1 MIVQA
6 LREIQDRHGFLPR
19 EELER
24 LSVRIST
31 PLYRLQEVASFFPH
45 FRMTPPPKYTVLVC
59 RDMACALR
67 GSREILKN
75 MQRKA
80 ESRPAGEMEVCG
92 TSCLGRCDR
101 APAVR
106 VAAEE
111 LKEAPKED
119 LGGSISLISM
129 ANFETSHGH
138 FGEAN
143 YLGWTADELLELV
156 DNMGRKKLPPG
167 DTDWDYPP
175 HGIRE
180 TQWQI
185 DPYGRGRQKWDSIRK
200 LLREYGEATK
210 LEKEPPGESGT
221 PREDADFARERVGD
235 EVMKAMDG
243 AVRAM
248 PVRDSDEGRRLLVA
262 AIEGGVATALAKP
275 AKAKSDKEEYS
286 EEVKKRVIDGIKDVL
301 STAMPRD
308 TDEILRMMAPDI
320 WKVVVTG
327 LPQEPDD
334 SRRKLFDGAMN
345 ALKTSAKS
353 DEGVKLRRKGRDLRR
368 LLSGAVRDG
377 LKAALAGR
385 PGDVADKL
393 SKEVAKAIETAVP
406 KEPDM
411 VRDVL
416 GSDVRASIRLQLPKG
431 PAETRQRASVEVL
444 KALETANLLGMGGAG
459 GRSWMKWSDVQAAEG
474 TIKYVVCN
482 GDESE
487 PGTFKDRELLLR
499 APHLV
504 IEGMMIGGFVTGASK
519 GYVYIR
525 HEYDEQIAAV
535 RKAIQDA
542 RAAGVLGEHLYGTDF
557 SFDLEAFV
565 SPGGY
570 ICGEQ
575 SALIEAMEDKR
586 AEPRNRPPELQ
597 TNGLWDKPTLL
608 NNVETFAWVPAI
620 LVKDFGKWYADSG
633 VKAGAAKCK
642 GRRLFS
648 LSGDV
653 VKPGV
658 YEVAN
663 GTPLRDL
670 IKMAGGM
677 VGGKALKAF
686 APSGPSC
693 GFIPGKIPLSL
704 LPPKFV
710 ESLKPAPADGF
721 YDLMDMPLDFGI
733 VRNDL
738 RLMLGAGLTAYAE
751 GSDMFAAAQAAGEFF
766 RNESC
771 GKCVPCRLG
780 SQKIVQLGE
789 KVRAGGIN
797 RADFQKVLPAYTDL
811 VATMEKASICG
822 LGQVA
827 ANPFATL
834 VKYFPEDL
842 DAAFGKGK
850 R

>member
-6 LREIQDRHGFLPR
+6 LREIQDHHGYLPR

-67 GSREILKN
+67 GSREILKK
-75 MQRKA
+75 MQGRA
-80 ESRPAGEMEVCG
+80 ESRPAGEVEVCG

-101 APAVR
+101 APAIR

-119 LGGSISLISM
+119 MGGSISVIQST
-129 ANFETSHGH
+129 NFETSHGH

-143 YLGWTADELLELV
+143 YLGWKADELLELF
-156 DNMGRKKLPPG
+156 DNMGRKKLPSG

-185 DPYGRGRQKWDSIRK
+185 EPYGRGRQKWDAVRK

-210 LEKEPPGESGT
+210 LEKEPPGETGS
-221 PREDADFARERVGD
+221 PREDAEFARERVGD

-243 AVRAM
+243 SVRNA

-262 AIEGGVATALAKP
+262 AIEGSVGKSLAKYP
-275 AKAKSDKEEYS
+275 
-286 EEVKKRVIDGIKDVL
+286 EEVRKRVIGGIKESL

-345 ALKTSAKS
+345 TLKTTSKS
-353 DEGVKLRRKGRDLRR
+353 DEGVKLRRKGKELRR
-368 LLSGAVRDG
+368 LLSGAVRDN
-377 LKAALAGR
+377 LKGALGAR
-385 PGDVADKL
+385 PGDLADKL

-416 GSDVRASIRLQLPKG
+416 GSEVRAAIKLQLPKG
-431 PAETRQRASVEVL
+431 AEETRRRAATEVM

-459 GRSWMKWSDVQAAEG
+459 GRSWMKWGDVQAAQG
-474 TIKYVVCN
+474 VLKYVVCN

-487 PGTFKDRELLLR
+487 PGTFKDREILLR

-504 IEGMMIGGFVTGASK
+504 VEGMMIGAFVTGASK
-519 GYVYIR
+519 GYIYIR
-525 HEYDEQIAAV
+525 HEYDEQIAAC
-535 RKAIQDA
+535 RKAIHDA
-542 RAAGVLGEHLYGTDF
+542 RSLGILGEHVYGTDF
-557 SFDLEAFV
+557 SYDMEVFV

-620 LVKDFGKWYADSG
+620 LTKDLGDWYAKQG
-633 VKAGAAKCK
+633 VNRCK

-663 GTPLRDL
+663 GTPLREL

-704 LPPKFV
+704 LPAKFV
-710 ESLKPAPADGF
+710 ESLKPPPADGH
-721 YDLMDMPLDFGI
+721 YDLLDMPLDFGI

-738 RLMLGAGLTAYAE
+738 RLMLGGGLVAYAE
-751 GSDMFAAAQAAGEFF
+751 GSDIFAAAQAAGEFF

-789 KVRAGGIN
+789 KVLTGGIG
-797 RADFQKVLPAYTDL
+797 RSDFQKVLPAYTEL
-811 VATMEKASICG
+811 VTTMEKASICG

-827 ANPFATL
+827 ANPFASL

>member
-1 MIVQA
+1 
-6 LREIQDRHGFLPR
+6 
-19 EELER
+19 
-24 LSVRIST
+24 
-31 PLYRLQEVASFFPH
+31 
-45 FRMTPPPKYTVLVC
+45 
-59 RDMACALR
+59 
-67 GSREILKN
+67 
-75 MQRKA
+75 
-80 ESRPAGEMEVCG
+80 
-92 TSCLGRCDR
+92 
-101 APAVR
+101 
-106 VAAEE
+106 
-111 LKEAPKED
+111 
-119 LGGSISLISM
+119 
-129 ANFETSHGH
+129 
-138 FGEAN
+138 
-143 YLGWTADELLELV
+143 
-156 DNMGRKKLPPG
+156 
-167 DTDWDYPP
+167 
-175 HGIRE
+175 
-180 TQWQI
+180 
-185 DPYGRGRQKWDSIRK
+185 
-200 LLREYGEATK
+200 
-210 LEKEPPGESGT
+210 
-221 PREDADFARERVGD
+221 
-235 EVMKAMDG
+235 
-243 AVRAM
+243 
-248 PVRDSDEGRRLLVA
+248 
-262 AIEGGVATALAKP
+262 
-275 AKAKSDKEEYS
+275 
-286 EEVKKRVIDGIKDVL
+286 
-301 STAMPRD
+301 MPRD

-345 ALKTSAKS
+345 ALKASAKS

-416 GSDVRASIRLQLPKG
+416 GSEVRAAIRLQLPKG
-431 PAETRQRASVEVL
+431 PAETRQRAAAEVL

-459 GRSWMKWSDVQAAEG
+459 GRSWMKWGDVQAAEG

-504 IEGMMIGGFVTGASK
+504 IEGMMIGAFVAGASK

-542 RAAGVLGEHLYGTDF
+542 RTAGVLGEHLYGTDF

-620 LVKDFGKWYADSG
+620 LVKEFGKWYAGSG
-633 VKAGAAKCK
+633 VNRCK

-670 IKMAGGM
+670 IKMAGGDGRGQGSEGVRSVRAFVRFYSGEDSALLAASQVRGVVETRSGGRVLRPSGHAARLRNRPQRFAADAGGGIDRLRGGERHVRRRAGGGGILPQRIVWQVRAVPARVAEDRA
-677 VGGKALKAF
+677 VGGKG
-686 APSGPSC
+686 PRGGDQSG
-693 GFIPGKIPLSL
+693 G
-704 LPPKFV
+704 LPEGAAGLYRPRGDDG
-710 ESLKPAPADGF
+710 ES
-721 YDLMDMPLDFGI
+721 
-733 VRNDL
+733 VDL
-738 RLMLGAGLTAYAE
+738 RIGAGGGESVRDVGEVLSGGPRRRLRQGETLSGVPVA
-751 GSDMFAAAQAAGEFF
+751 GSDPKSSG
-766 RNESC
+766 R
-771 GKCVPCRLG
+771 
-780 SQKIVQLGE
+780 
-789 KVRAGGIN
+789 
-797 RADFQKVLPAYTDL
+797 
-811 VATMEKASICG
+811 
-822 LGQVA
+822 
-827 ANPFATL
+827 
-834 VKYFPEDL
+834 
-842 DAAFGKGK
+842 
-850 R
+850 